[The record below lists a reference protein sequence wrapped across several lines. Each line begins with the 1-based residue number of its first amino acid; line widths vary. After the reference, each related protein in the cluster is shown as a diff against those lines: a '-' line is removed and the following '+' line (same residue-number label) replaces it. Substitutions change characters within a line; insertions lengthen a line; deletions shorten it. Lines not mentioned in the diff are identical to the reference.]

1 MSDDAQLIAETLKG
15 QTAAF
20 GKLVQKYQDR
30 LYNTIV
36 HVAGNAEDARD
47 IVQEAFL
54 QAFVKLD
61 SFKGISAFYTWIYRI
76 ALNLAAGLRRKQ
88 RPIGSLDHN
97 REQFGMDPPDNHNN
111 CPLDKLQQQE
121 RAGQVRRALAQLSK
135 EHRTVLVLREIE
147 DCSYE
152 TIAEMLDVPV
162 GTVRSRI
169 HRARMQLREELIK
182 ADSFQQSTGRVGASA
197 TLESRGCKHPPYR

>member
-1 MSDDAQLIAETLKG
+1 VSDDAQLIAETLKG

-47 IVQEAFL
+47 IVQEAFV

-88 RPIGSLDHN
+88 RPMASLEHN

-152 TIAEMLDVPV
+152 TIAEMLEVPV

-182 ADSFQQSTGRVGASA
+182 TDSFQQSTGRVGAN
-197 TLESRGCKHPPYR
+197 TTVESRGCDHPPC